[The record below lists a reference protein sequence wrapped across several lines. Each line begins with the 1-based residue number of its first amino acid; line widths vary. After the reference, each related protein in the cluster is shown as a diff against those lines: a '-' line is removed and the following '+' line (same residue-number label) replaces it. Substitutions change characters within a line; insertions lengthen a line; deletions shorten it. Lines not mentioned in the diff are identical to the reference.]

1 MEEFLNQTRICFG
14 EHALGYLK
22 QYHSKRCFVV
32 ADPFLAKNGML
43 SQVTGYLGEAKVFD
57 QVVPDPPLEL
67 VVAGIK
73 ELEAYEPQ
81 ILVAVGG
88 GSAIDAAKAI
98 RHFGTRIAG
107 KKGNNMSFI
116 AIPTTSGTG
125 SEVTSF
131 SVITDKDKGVKYPL
145 VDVAMRPD
153 VAILDPELV
162 KSVPPAITAD
172 TGMDV
177 LTHGL
182 EAYVSTKATPFSDA
196 LAIWAIAAV
205 FECLPRSYEGK
216 GQEGTQGD
224 GTAFKA
230 LASSPG
236 TDWEQARAR
245 MHYASCMAGMAFD
258 AASLG
263 LNHAIAHNIGGRFHI
278 PHGRANAILLP
289 YVVNFNAGSLEYNS
303 KDCSD
308 TAQKYAKLAR
318 QLGFGGMN
326 TRTSVKN
333 LVNQIVKLQK
343 QLSMPR
349 KFMDCGVKPEE
360 YHEAMEQ
367 LITGAQGDACI
378 LTNPREASG
387 QDIASILKQ
396 AL

>member
-14 EHALGYLK
+14 EHALEYLK
-22 QYHSKRCFVV
+22 QYQTKRCFVV
-32 ADPFLAKNGML
+32 ADPFLGKTGML
-43 SQVTGYLGEAKVFD
+43 PQITGYIGDCQVFD

-67 VVAGIK
+67 VVAGIQK
-73 ELEAYEPQ
+73 LQGYDPQ
-81 ILVAVGG
+81 VLIAVGG

-98 RHFGTRIAG
+98 RHFGTRISG
-107 KKGNNMSFI
+107 KKGRDMTFI

-131 SVITDKDKGVKYPL
+131 AVITDKDKGRKYPL
-145 VDVAMRPD
+145 VDAAMRPD
-153 VAILDPELV
+153 IAILDPELV

-196 LAIWAIAAV
+196 LAAWAIMAV
-205 FECLPRSYEGK
+205 FEYLPLSFAAGDDKKQREGRPK
-216 GQEGTQGD
+216 P
-224 GTAFKA
+224 
-230 LASSPG
+230 LSS
-236 TDWEQARAR
+236 DSKMSWEQARAR

-263 LNHAIAHNIGGRFHI
+263 LNHAIAHNIGGKFHI
-278 PHGRANAILLP
+278 PHGRANGILLP
-289 YVVNFNAGSLEYNS
+289 HVVSFNAGGLEYQRKEFS
-303 KDCSD
+303 P
-308 TAQKYAKLAR
+308 AAMKYAKLAE

-326 TRTSVKN
+326 PRTSIKN
-333 LVNQIVKLQK
+333 LVNQIGKLQR

-349 KFMDCGVKPEE
+349 RFLDCGVKPEE
-360 YHEAMEQ
+360 YHEALES

-378 LTNPREASG
+378 LTNPREASR
-387 QDIASILKQ
+387 QEIAGILKQ